1 MTITLKGNFIYVLIV
16 VLVFVLL
23 QKVVDSLSIFDLG
36 FDDLLI
42 LEFVNKSIKNII
54 VITIA
59 LFAYSKLRHHSID
72 TYAYIKV
79 NNISTLLILIILSMA
94 LFYSITIKAQNVSY
108 ELISYYLVHCFLTG
122 VAEELVFRGLIQ
134 SKLVTDYGKMKG
146 VLVSAMI
153 FGLLHF
159 MNLVKD
165 PDNLNGIFNQVIFA
179 FSIGFVFAGLVL
191 KLKNV
196 MLVGIFHGII
206 NFTLNFNKIMP
217 ETYTDNTMG
226 NENELISVIFTYF
239 MFFIIAMVGFLLVKS
254 EEVKE
259 NST

>member
-23 QKVVDSLSIFDLG
+23 QKVAGSLSIFDLG
-36 FDDLLI
+36 FNDLLI
-42 LEFVNKSIKNII
+42 LEFVNKSIKNSI
-54 VITIA
+54 VIILA
-59 LFAYSKLRHHSID
+59 VFSYYKLRQHSID
-72 TYAYIKV
+72 TYAFIKV
-79 NNISTLLILIILSMA
+79 SNIPTFFILIILSMT
-94 LFYSITIKAQNVSY
+94 LFYSVTTKAQNVGY

-122 VAEELVFRGLIQ
+122 IAEELVFRGLIQ

-159 MNLVKD
+159 LNLIKN
-165 PDNLNGIFNQVIFA
+165 PDNLNGILNQVIFA
-179 FSIGFVFAGLVL
+179 FSIGFVFGGLVL
-191 KLKNV
+191 KLNNV
-196 MLVGIFHGII
+196 MLIGIFHGII
-206 NFTLNFNKIMP
+206 NFTLNFNEIMP